1 MWQKYEDNTSFHHE
15 EGDRSANDSES
26 ILGNRPGLGDVAYSR
41 KRSWDAKNSPRN
53 ERNGLRLTSSG
64 GVDKDPSDVTPLIPG
79 RTQTQIQ
86 SCSWRSGCQR
96 FGHQPEVLLE
106 VVEVLVSWAYG
117 EEMRSLGLAY

>member
-26 ILGNRPGLGDVAYSR
+26 ILGDVAYSR